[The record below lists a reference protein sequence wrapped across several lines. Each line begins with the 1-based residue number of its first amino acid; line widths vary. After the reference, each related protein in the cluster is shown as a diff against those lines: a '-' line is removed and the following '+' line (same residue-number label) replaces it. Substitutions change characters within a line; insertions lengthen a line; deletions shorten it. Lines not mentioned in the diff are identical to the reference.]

1 MGVNRYL
8 LYIIMLKNL
17 IYIST
22 FLLLAALVTA
32 SCGKQEVQSQS
43 DNLICLSV
51 VVPQTKATVF
61 DTDASLTNPA
71 VGGGSF
77 AISSFVAGTGPNS
90 GKLYMDNVG
99 VSYFSAAKDWRFT
112 DANGIYV
119 NYYWP
124 VDEKLDFFAY
134 FPKDPSLTA
143 VHDVNYTFSGGPSF
157 EFTLPLHSYDK
168 TAAYNQDL
176 VGNQT
181 PNQEELHEFLYAY
194 VKDQDINTQNSD
206 PQNPGV
212 KLSFAHPFA
221 SVRFD
226 LGTAYRMTLHDIII
240 EAIKYKGKYDC
251 ENDSWSLNTE
261 SSIGDLLIDVE
272 KGIPVP
278 INFNGPIGGPYLVC
292 PQDLSG
298 VKLTVKYTRLDG
310 QAEQLTKTVDLATA
324 SVGTWEA
331 GKLYTYT
338 ISLGNTEEEIL
349 FKVKVEDW
357 KVIDYMNDIV
367 VE

>member
-1 MGVNRYL
+1 M
-8 LYIIMLKNL
+8 KNL
-17 IYIST
+17 TYIT
-22 FLLLAALVTA
+22 TLLLSLALVAA
-32 SCGKQEVQSQS
+32 SCGKQEIPSQPN
-43 DNLICLSV
+43 DVICLSV
-51 VVPQTKATVF
+51 AVPQTKATVF

-77 AISSFVAGTGPNS
+77 AISSYVAGSGPNS
-90 GKLYMDNVG
+90 GQLYMDNVG

-112 DANGIYV
+112 DSEGIYV

-124 VDEKLDFFAY
+124 IAEKLDFFAY
-134 FPKDPSLTA
+134 FPKDPSKA
-143 VHDVNYTFSGGPSF
+143 AINNVSYTFADGPSF
-157 EFTLPLHSYDK
+157 SFTLPLHSYDK
-168 TAAYNQDL
+168 TSDH
-176 VGNQT
+176 
-181 PNQEELHEFLYAY
+181 NQELVTVQTSNQEDLHEFLYAY

-206 PQNPGV
+206 PENPGV
-212 KLSFAHPFA
+212 KLNFAHPFA

-240 EAIKYKGKYDC
+240 EGINYKGSYSYAKAT
-251 ENDSWSLNTE
+251 DSWSLNTD
-261 SSIGDLLIDVE
+261 SSKGNLLIDIE

-292 PQDLSG
+292 PQGLND

-310 QAEQLTKTVDLATA
+310 EATVVTKTASIATA
-324 SVGTWEA
+324 SVNTWEA
-331 GKLYTYT
+331 GKQYTYT
-338 ISLGNTEEEIL
+338 LSLGNTAEEIL

-357 KVIDYMNDIV
+357 KVVDYMNDIV